1 LSDVETV
8 EIKDEELFYFLNNL
22 VGVIEN
28 KKIVRIWGT
37 QRDLTP
43 QKKAEKELA
52 KSRKQHDFALAAGSV
67 GTFVWNFITN
77 KITWTKIQSGLYG
90 MEEDSFDGN
99 IETWFNFLHP
109 DDVEY
114 VKQAAKESVE
124 NNKDLA
130 IEFRILWP
138 DKSLHWIMCRANI
151 FSDKEGKAIEMSGVN
166 IDITE
171 RKLKEQIKEENEER
185 FRALVQNSF
194 DVITVFDNDGTITYQ
209 SDSLKRVLGYDAES
223 RIGKNIFKDSIVHPD
238 DLEIEKNLFQKCIET
253 PYVYIR
259 SEFRMKHNEDD
270 YKIMEVGCINL
281 ANNSSI
287 HGIIQFYRDV
297 TERRMLEKQKEEF
310 IGVASHELKTP
321 VTSIKA
327 YTQIL
332 YEIFKEKED
341 EYSADLLL
349 KMEGQIDRLT
359 TLIKDLLD
367 VTKITEGQLTL
378 KREEYDINELIK
390 EVAGEMQVTT
400 KKHKITL
407 NLSKIPTV
415 FGDRNKTSQVIINL
429 LSNAIKYSPE
439 ANQVIIS
446 TKGSENEVTVCV
458 QDFGIG
464 ITNEMQ
470 KKLFN
475 RFFRVS
481 DEVASTFS
489 GLGLGLFISSE
500 IVKNQNGHIWV
511 ESTPKAGATFCFS
524 LPYK

>member
-1 LSDVETV
+1 
-8 EIKDEELFYFLNNL
+8 
-22 VGVIEN
+22 
-28 KKIVRIWGT
+28 
-37 QRDLTP
+37 
-43 QKKAEKELA
+43 
-52 KSRKQHDFALAAGSV
+52 
-67 GTFVWNFITN
+67 
-77 KITWTKIQSGLYG
+77 
-90 MEEDSFDGN
+90 
-99 IETWFNFLHP
+99 
-109 DDVEY
+109 
-114 VKQAAKESVE
+114 
-124 NNKDLA
+124 
-130 IEFRILWP
+130 
-138 DKSLHWIMCRANI
+138 
-151 FSDKEGKAIEMSGVN
+151 
-166 IDITE
+166 
-171 RKLKEQIKEENEER
+171 
-185 FRALVQNSF
+185 
-194 DVITVFDNDGTITYQ
+194 
-209 SDSLKRVLGYDAES
+209 
-223 RIGKNIFKDSIVHPD
+223 
-238 DLEIEKNLFQKCIET
+238 
-253 PYVYIR
+253 
-259 SEFRMKHNEDD
+259 
-270 YKIMEVGCINL
+270 
-281 ANNSSI
+281 
-287 HGIIQFYRDV
+287 
-297 TERRMLEKQKEEF
+297 MLQ
-310 IGVASHELKTP
+310 
-321 VTSIKA
+321 
-327 YTQIL
+327 
-332 YEIFKEKED
+332 
-341 EYSADLLL
+341 
-349 KMEGQIDRLT
+349 
-359 TLIKDLLD
+359 
-367 VTKITEGQLTL
+367 ITEGQLTL